1 ELGTALADHF
11 TPLAAYAFMVM
22 TLLYIPCAATIAAIR
37 QETQSWKLTLIAL
50 VFTTLIGYTLAV
62 LVYQI
67 GRLLGLA

>member
-1 ELGTALADHF
+1 
-11 TPLAAYAFMVM
+11 M